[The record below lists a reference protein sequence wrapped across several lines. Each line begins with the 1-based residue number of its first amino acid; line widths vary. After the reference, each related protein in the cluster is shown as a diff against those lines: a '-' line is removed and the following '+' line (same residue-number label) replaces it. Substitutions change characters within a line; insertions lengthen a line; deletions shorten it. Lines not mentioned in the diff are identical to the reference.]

1 MNNCISIP
9 SKNIDSS
16 DHQIFNDSN
25 FRNKVNNCCSLNED
39 IQESAKSKTIETI
52 GYLNLLANGI
62 DNFSHGLAV
71 AASFIAGVK
80 VFSENI
86 LIEIE
91 TNIHLFK
98 R

>member
-1 MNNCISIP
+1 LNNCISIP
-9 SKNIDSS
+9 SKDIDSS

-25 FRNKVNNCCSLNED
+25 FRNKVNNYCSLNEN

-71 AASFIAGVK
+71 AASFITGIK
-80 VFSENI
+80 VFSQNI
-86 LIEIE
+86 
-91 TNIHLFK
+91 
-98 R
+98 

>member
-1 MNNCISIP
+1 MNNCTSIP

-16 DHQIFNDSN
+16 DHQIFDDSN
-25 FRNKVNNCCSLNED
+25 FRNKVNNCCSLNEN
-39 IQESAKSKTIETI
+39 IEEPTKIKTIEII

-71 AASFIAGVK
+71 AASFIIGIK

-86 LIEIE
+86 WIEI
-91 TNIHLFK
+91 
-98 R
+98 

>member
-39 IQESAKSKTIETI
+39 IQEPAKSKTIETI